1 MKIKAEFDVNCYLDS
16 YLLKREMK
24 RPLKLVKTDNGY
36 IVNIKA
42 SFNLAEDNYYEE
54 LYFLNK
60 KIQNVNVEFKGII
73 NENEIKDFIHYSA
86 EDMPLYFDSI
96 ENFKINSIK
105 IKGQN
110 KVITSKD
117 YDFEKD
123 TELLQELK
131 DIILDTCNLNFEI
144 KTISEVVYE

>member
-1 MKIKAEFDVNCYLDS
+1 MNIRADFDVNCYLDS
-16 YLLKREMK
+16 DLLKSEMK
-24 RPLKLVKTDNGY
+24 RPLKWVKQDNNY
-36 IVNIKA
+36 IVNVKTT
-42 SFNLAEDNYYEE
+42 
-54 LYFLNK
+54 LYFTQYSYWEIYFLDGE
-60 KIQNVNVEFKGII
+60 IQSVNVEFKGII
-73 NENEIKDFIHYSA
+73 SENEIKNFIHYSA

-105 IKGQN
+105 IKGRN

-144 KTISEVVYE
+144 ETISEVVYE

>member
-1 MKIKAEFDVNCYLDS
+1 MNIRADFDVNCYLNSD
-16 YLLKREMK
+16 LLKSEMK
-24 RPLKLVKTDNGY
+24 RPLKWFKQDNNYVVNVKTTLY
-36 IVNIKA
+36 FTQY
-42 SFNLAEDNYYEE
+42 SYYEI
-54 LYFLNK
+54 YFLDK
-60 KIQNVNVEFKGII
+60 EIQSANVEFKGII
-73 NENEIKDFIHYSA
+73 TENGIKDFIYCSID
-86 EDMPLYFDSI
+86 DMPLSFDSLKD
-96 ENFKINSIK
+96 FKINSIK
-105 IKGQN
+105 TKGQN